1 MTNIEVDN
9 PQLPIVPPLLPLS
22 ALIVAIILD
31 WLVPLQFLA
40 TPVRFNMQVIIG
52 VLVAAGGIWLAVSA
66 RNLFVREGTNVIPTQ
81 PALKIVTSGPYRFT
95 RNPMYL
101 GMVLALLGVS
111 LVLSLEWGVILT
123 PVLWLILDRLIVV
136 REEAYL
142 RRKFG
147 ASYDDLLTRT
157 RRWL

>member
-1 MTNIEVDN
+1 MG
-9 PQLPIVPPLLPLS
+9 
-22 ALIVAIILD
+22 
-31 WLVPLQFLA
+31 
-40 TPVRFNMQVIIG
+40 FNLQVIIG
-52 VLVAAGGIWLAVSA
+52 VLLAVGGIWLAAVA
-66 RNLFVREGTNVIPTQ
+66 RRLFEREGTNVVPTQ

-111 LVLSLEWGVILT
+111 LVFSLEWGVIAT
-123 PVLWLILDRLIVV
+123 PVLWLALDRLIVV

-147 ASYDDLLTRT
+147 PEYETLLKRT

>member
-1 MTNIEVDN
+1 MATIDADN
-9 PQLPIVPPLLPLS
+9 PQLPVLPPVLPLA
-22 ALIVAIILD
+22 ALIAAVALD
-31 WLVPLQFLA
+31 WLLPIQFLLP
-40 TPVRFNMQVIIG
+40 PVAFNLQVIVG
-52 VLVAAGGIWLAVSA
+52 VLLAAGAIWLAVSA
-66 RNLFVREGTNVIPTQ
+66 RRLFEREGTNVIPTQ

-101 GMVLALLGVS
+101 GMVLLLLGVS
-111 LVLSLEWGVILT
+111 LVFSLEWGVILT
-123 PVLWLILDRLIVV
+123 PVLWLVLDRLIVV

-147 ASYDDLLTRT
+147 SSYEALLNRT